1 MTLLWH
7 NLWIFSQSVI
17 RLTKNHCRF
26 SYLGAIFHCLLAA
39 SVALFRGRQTLI
51 GSANCTPNNKLFP
64 SPPLFLHHLWTNWGD
79 GDDGAT
85 PSSKKFPSGTS
96 IKDPS
101 VKTGLLWSPSPLK
114 ASKKELWVWWI
125 TRFDP
130 IVGNRKFLT
139 ICPLWLLAQ
148 EMALHVIWCPIFA
161 PYDIPNIDYICKYGP
176 KTSWRQV
183 HQT

>member
-1 MTLLWH
+1 MTLLWQ
-7 NLWIFSQSVI
+7 NLWIFRQSVI

-51 GSANCTPNNKLFP
+51 GSANCTPNNKL
-64 SPPLFLHHLWTNWGD
+64 
-79 GDDGAT
+79 
-85 PSSKKFPSGTS
+85 
-96 IKDPS
+96 
-101 VKTGLLWSPSPLK
+101 SPSPLPSSLDQLRWRWRRCHSFLEK
-114 ASKKELWVWWI
+114 VPIWDKYQGPVSQNWPPLIPLPAQGLEKRVVGLVWWI